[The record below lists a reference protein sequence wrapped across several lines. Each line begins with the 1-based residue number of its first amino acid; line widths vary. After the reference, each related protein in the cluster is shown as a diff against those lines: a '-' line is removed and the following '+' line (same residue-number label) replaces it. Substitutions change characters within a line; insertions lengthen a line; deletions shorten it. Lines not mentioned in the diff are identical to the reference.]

1 MVRCECQ
8 ERATS
13 PFRNLSFSEQLCPAS
28 AGHFYVDWDR
38 ERPALRTSSPSAF
51 DETRA
56 DRVGDNSEDHELRGT
71 GS

>member
-1 MVRCECQ
+1 LEEKSLKTVARLQ
-8 ERATS
+8 
-13 PFRNLSFSEQLCPAS
+13 PAS

-56 DRVGDNSEDHELRGT
+56 ARVGDNSEDHELRET